1 MNLID
6 TLRINYGL
14 FWKHPAPLIIAAWV
28 AVIVFWIVVSIGIV
42 NLSRLAIEIYQTSQ
56 KAEAYKREAMRNEEA
71 LITCL
76 NAGVI
81 GRDDKGETTACGTPL
96 HFTLLK
102 RSS

>member
-14 FWKHPAPLIIAAWV
+14 FWKHPAPLIIAAWA

-42 NLSRLAIEIYQTSQ
+42 NLSRLAIEVYQTSQ
-56 KAEAYKREAMRNEEA
+56 KAEEYKREAKRNEEA
-71 LITCL
+71 LVTCL
-76 NAGVI
+76 NGGVI
-81 GRDDKGETTACGTPL
+81 GRDENGETTACGNPL

-102 RSS
+102 VKS